1 MFKAEWEY
9 LKKHKFFMLVIVVL
23 FFVPSIYAVTFLSS
37 LWDPYGQVKNLP
49 VAIINKDKSVTYE
62 GQKLAVGDDLE
73 KELRKSKDMD
83 FHFPSEK
90 EAKAGLKDGKK
101 ADKKAE
107 KKVERKADKKK
118 FR

>member
-62 GQKLAVGDDLE
+62 GQKLAVGDDL
-73 KELRKSKDMD
+73 RKGATQVEG
-83 FHFPSEK
+83 HGFPFSF
-90 EAKAGLKDGKK
+90 
-101 ADKKAE
+101 
-107 KKVERKADKKK
+107 RK
-118 FR
+118 RS